1 MAVTA
6 IEVVGNTV
14 EISAPP
20 ARARVVFLAAD
31 VVRIWVAPHGHFTDP
46 ADEPGADI
54 VVKTDYPGVTPEH
67 AERESYHLFTTEALA
82 LRVYRGDLRF
92 GLYQPDNVT
101 RIVEEVVGLAR
112 DGAVTTQRLTRG
124 PDEQFFGGGMQ
135 NGRFSHRNDT
145 INVAVSYEWNEGGWP
160 NSVPF
165 YLSTAG
171 YGVLRHT
178 FASGAYSFTDPVV
191 TRHQEDRFDAFWFV
205 GDARR
210 VIDGYTE
217 LTGRPFMPPLYGL
230 EMGDADCYCHNA
242 NRGERHTLDALRV
255 ADGYVDRRIPLGWM
269 LVNDGYDC
277 GYEHLDALSD
287 GLRDRHITLGLWTS
301 TGLPDQE
308 REIRTGT
315 RVRKLDVGW
324 VGPGYRFA
332 LSACEEAYQGIER
345 HSDGRGFVWSPEGWA
360 GSQRYAVHWSGDQ
373 AGGWDSIRWQIPTY
387 AGASLSGLAYTTS
400 DVDGI
405 YGGSPETYTRD
416 LQWKTFLPVAMT
428 MSGWAPSDKQP
439 WCHGEPYTSINRRYI
454 QLRERLL
461 PYFYTYAAL
470 AHRHGLGLVRP
481 LALDYPDDPATFRE
495 EARYEFLS
503 GDAFLVAP
511 VYDDATVRAG
521 IYLPAGTWIDY
532 WTGERHQG
540 PVWLGDYPAPLE
552 RLPLFVK
559 GGSIVPLWPD
569 GTLSWAT
576 RDTGRLDLDIYP
588 DGRSEFRLYEDDGV
602 TRQYADGRYSW
613 QTFTVVETEAGVQVA
628 IGPIAGDYAGRP
640 EQRRYVLR
648 LLGDGV
654 PTVVA
659 TPPVRHD
666 EPISVTVRSASTP
679 GGGTGPGPGRGSGSG
694 G

>member
-1 MAVTA
+1 
-6 IEVVGNTV
+6 
-14 EISAPP
+14 
-20 ARARVVFLAAD
+20 
-31 VVRIWVAPHGHFTDP
+31 
-46 ADEPGADI
+46 
-54 VVKTDYPGVTPEH
+54 
-67 AERESYHLFTTEALA
+67 
-82 LRVYRGDLRF
+82 
-92 GLYQPDNVT
+92 
-101 RIVEEVVGLAR
+101 
-112 DGAVTTQRLTRG
+112 
-124 PDEQFFGGGMQ
+124 
-135 NGRFSHRNDT
+135 
-145 INVAVSYEWNEGGWP
+145 
-160 NSVPF
+160 
-165 YLSTAG
+165 
-171 YGVLRHT
+171 
-178 FASGAYSFTDPVV
+178 
-191 TRHQEDRFDAFWFV
+191 
-205 GDARR
+205 
-210 VIDGYTE
+210 
-217 LTGRPFMPPLYGL
+217 
-230 EMGDADCYCHNA
+230 
-242 NRGERHTLDALRV
+242 
-255 ADGYVDRRIPLGWM
+255 
-269 LVNDGYDC
+269 
-277 GYEHLDALSD
+277 
-287 GLRDRHITLGLWTS
+287 
-301 TGLPDQE
+301 
-308 REIRTGT
+308 
-315 RVRKLDVGW
+315 
-324 VGPGYRFA
+324 
-332 LSACEEAYQGIER
+332 
-345 HSDGRGFVWSPEGWA
+345 
-360 GSQRYAVHWSGDQ
+360 
-373 AGGWDSIRWQIPTY
+373 
-387 AGASLSGLAYTTS
+387 
-400 DVDGI
+400 
-405 YGGSPETYTRD
+405 
-416 LQWKTFLPVAMT
+416 MT

-481 LALDYPDDPATFRE
+481 LALDYPDDPATFQE

-679 GGGTGPGPGRGSGSG
+679 GGGTGPGPGRGSAPDG
-694 G
+694 